1 MATSLVPRS
10 RRTLLATSA
19 AVLLA
24 LPATGHAAPKAPY
37 PPPNHPSP
45 AAQTVSAGHAR
56 TPSDRDPALAQ
67 ERYYGSYDAPDPA
80 SAPVR
85 VVARPDVAD
94 APSGGGVAT
103 GAFVA
108 AVAAALGLGLG
119 LGRRLD
125 PLLARLHPGAQR
137 GRVVR

>member
-10 RRTLLATSA
+10 RRALLAASA
-19 AVLLA
+19 AVLVA
-24 LPATGHAAPKAPY
+24 LPATGHTAPKAPY

-45 AAQTVSAGHAR
+45 AAQAVSAGHAR
-56 TPSDRDPALAQ
+56 TPSDRDAALAQ
-67 ERYYGSYDAPDPA
+67 ERLYGSYGAPDPA
-80 SAPVR
+80 SAPDR
-85 VVARPDVAD
+85 VAARPDVTP

-108 AVAAALGLGLG
+108 TVAAALALGLG
-119 LGRRLD
+119 LGRRFD

-137 GRVVR
+137 GRLAR